1 MVALGCSGIRA
12 VSRFTSAI
20 LADFAVR
27 GFAISFLTLACVAL
41 PGSFLLFCE
50 FFGAALSASGVSTVG
65 KIYVIW
71 VRQIAV
77 AGGNLALEPR

>member
-1 MVALGCSGIRA
+1 MVALGCSRIRA

-20 LADFAVR
+20 LTGFAIR

-65 KIYVIW
+65 KIHVIW
-71 VRQIAV
+71 VRQIIV
-77 AGGNLALEPR
+77 TGGYLALEPR